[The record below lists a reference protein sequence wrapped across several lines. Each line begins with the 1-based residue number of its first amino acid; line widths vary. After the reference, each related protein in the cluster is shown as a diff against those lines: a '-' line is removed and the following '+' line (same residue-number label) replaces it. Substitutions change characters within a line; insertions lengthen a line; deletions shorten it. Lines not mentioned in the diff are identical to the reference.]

1 MMRLARKS
9 QRGFLKS
16 GSAVALCAAA
26 MALAFTTAGPVS
38 AQSAVPTPESW
49 FGHQMG
55 ADRKLEPYAK
65 MVDYYRALEKSSDR
79 IKIVELGKSTEGR
92 PFLAMFISSPA
103 NLARLEEYRQM
114 NLKLADPR
122 GSSQDELEAI
132 VRDGKAIV
140 VQSYDLHSSEI
151 GSSLTAV
158 EFTHGMVTRTDA
170 DTQRILDN
178 VITIVMPSLNPDGH
192 DMVQDWYMKHVGT
205 PYEGGAMPWL
215 YQKYVGHD
223 NNRDA
228 FMQTQAE
235 SKLLGSVLFRDW
247 IPEAY
252 IDHHQMG
259 QYSPRISIPPYTDPI
274 RPFGD
279 PLVWREMTWYGS
291 NMAYDLDKAKLS
303 GGIGDAI
310 YSGWGHFGFHWL
322 TPFHNIT
329 GMLDESASAS
339 LATPLYVH
347 PDQLKGGQRAVPD
360 NTPQMNMPD
369 PWPGGWWRP
378 RDIVDRQLVTSWSL
392 VDTAARNKDRVLRNM
407 YLKAQ
412 RQVERGTTGETKAYI
427 VSIDQHDPLTVDKM
441 INALLLQG
449 VNVYRAPAEFV
460 HEGRVYPAGS
470 FVVPMS
476 QPKMGVVRWLLGET
490 HFPDDVYARTPDG
503 TPIRPYDMSTDAL
516 TEFMGVESTP
526 VGTAVTA
533 SLEPVSAMLAP
544 AGKVDGSGP
553 YLLSGAL
560 NDSFRAVNLAIK
572 AGASVTRV
580 TTPSGTAQT
589 GDFVVSGLS
598 AASAQSIAGTT
609 GVDFASSAGVTGSA
623 PVKTPRMAMLKRY
636 RGGNIDE
643 GWTRFLFENYDYPYS
658 SIMDAE
664 IKAGNLRKKYDVIVL
679 PDDAVSAMTGV
690 LGKGEKP
697 SPWDSLEGVPAQ
709 YVSGFGDAGT
719 KALED
724 FVKAGGR
731 LVTFGRAGTLPIEK
745 FDLPVTDVLAG
756 LPSKKF
762 WSPGSTLK
770 MKVDTSSPYAMGM
783 PKDAL
788 AIFTAGN
795 QAYEVKPSIHN
806 DAVTVIA
813 SYVDKNVLRSGWLLG
828 EDNLVSKAA
837 MVSVKHGEGEVIL
850 IGFRPQHRDQAHGTY
865 KLLFD
870 SLIAP

>member
-1 MMRLARKS
+1 MMRLANRS
-9 QRGFLKS
+9 HPRFLKS
-16 GSAVALCAAA
+16 AALALALCAAVPA
-26 MALAFTTAGPVS
+26 PVF
-38 AQSAVPTPESW
+38 AQSSAPTPESW
-49 FGHQMG
+49 FGHRMG
-55 ADRKLEPYAK
+55 ADRQLEPYAK
-65 MVDYYRALEKSSDR
+65 IVDYYRALEKASDR

-122 GSSQDELEAI
+122 GVPQEELERI
-132 VRDGKAIV
+132 VRDGKAV
-140 VQSYDLHSSEI
+140 VLQSYDLHSSEI
-151 GSSLTAV
+151 AASLTSV
-158 EFTHGMVTRTDA
+158 DFTYGMVTKTDA

-235 SKLLGSVLFRDW
+235 SKLLGAILFRDW

-310 YSGWGHFGFHWL
+310 YSGWGHFGFHWI

-360 NTPQMNMPD
+360 NKAQMNMPA

-427 VSIDQHDPLTVDKM
+427 ISIDQHDPLTVDKLV
-441 INALLLQG
+441 NALLLQG

-490 HFPDDVYARTPDG
+490 HFPDDVYARTADG

-526 VGTAVTA
+526 AATAVTA
-533 SLEPVSAMLAP
+533 SLEPVAAILAP
-544 AGKVDGSGP
+544 AGKVDGGGP

-560 NDSFRAVNLAIK
+560 NDSFHAVNLAIK

-580 TTPSGTAQT
+580 TAPSGTAKA

-598 AASAQSIAGTT
+598 AGSAQSIAGTT
-609 GVDFASSAGVTGSA
+609 GVDFASSGGVTGSA
-623 PVKTPRMAMLKRY
+623 PVKTPRVAMLKRY

-643 GWTRFLFENYDYPYS
+643 GWTRFLFESYAYPYS
-658 SIMDAE
+658 SVMDAE

-709 YVSGFGDAGT
+709 YVSGFGDAGS
-719 KALED
+719 KALDE

-731 LVTFGRAGTLPIEK
+731 LVTFGRAGALPIEK
-745 FDLPVTDVLAG
+745 FDLPVKDVLAG
-756 LPSKKF
+756 IPSKQF

-770 MKVDTSSPYAMGM
+770 INVDTASPYAMGM

-795 QAYEVKPSIHN
+795 QAYEVEPSIHN

-813 SYVDKNVLRSGWLLG
+813 SYVDRNVLRSGWLLG
-828 EDNLVSKAA
+828 EDKIASKAA
-837 MVSVKHGEGEVIL
+837 MVSVKHGAGEVVL